1 MSGSSPIAVSVPPDE
16 LIYRWSVSAS
26 LTTSVSVPVGLG
38 DSVPPVLRRRGRGT
52 GSGEESPFPPLSS
65 YPPPS
70 QGAVVKHT
78 WLLLGYRPG
87 AVEDG
92 AGRGGLA
99 LGWGAW
105 KGWGALEE
113 VWEPHE
119 G

>member
-1 MSGSSPIAVSVPPDE
+1 MGLLHCRQILYPLSHWEGQK
-16 LIYRWSVSAS
+16 LI
-26 LTTSVSVPVGLG
+26 G
-38 DSVPPVLRRRGRGT
+38 DRER
-52 GSGEESPFPPLSS
+52 EESPFPPLSS

-78 WLLLGYRPG
+78 PG
-87 AVEDG
+87 FCWVTEEGG
-92 AGRGGLA
+92 AGWAGLA